1 MRQAIPLEDRFPE
14 NEALTRSELVHGYT
28 QIERHRERVST
39 GRRCWV
45 DRIPQ
50 ADGTVIVSRYEQGRL
65 VDRRR
70 EMPAAA
76 PQRHIRSM
84 WGTRLA

>member
-1 MRQAIPLEDRFPE
+1 MRQAVPLEAFPD
-14 NEALTRSELVHGYT
+14 NEALTRAELVHGYT
-28 QIERHRERVST
+28 VVEKHRERVST

-50 ADGTVIVSRYEQGRL
+50 PDGRVEVRTYEHGRL
-65 VDRRR
+65 VSVNR
-70 EMPAAA
+70 EMPLAT
-76 PQRHIRSM
+76 PQRHIRGV